1 MANFLGRMTARRL
14 ASRLAYNEFGVPSQV
29 VTLET
34 FEDPKVEHPE
44 EVVAKVL
51 AVPVHPSHINTIQGT
66 YPVKVSFPAI
76 GGGEAI
82 ARVTEV
88 GSNVKSVSPG
98 NLVYP
103 EHGVTGTWSTHIKGR
118 QTDFE
123 RVFHPDIDVIAASVL
138 RVNPGTAYRMLHDFA
153 DLRPGDLVVQNGSN
167 SSVGQAVI
175 QIAKA
180 MGVKTANVIRERPD
194 IGKLKE
200 ELISLGAD
208 MVFTESELRS
218 SRDLVKGAKLAL
230 NCTGG
235 SSSTEIARCLG
246 HKGVHVT
253 YGGMSLKPVTA
264 ATSSLIFK
272 DISFRGFWMSRW
284 AKENQ
289 GSLQIKAMY
298 RYLEEATLSG
308 KLRPSKHTLVS
319 LKDYEKVLQDSMKG
333 FKNGKYIFDLRDEP

>member
-1 MANFLGRMTARRL
+1 MIR
-14 ASRLAYNEFGVPSQV
+14 P
-29 VTLET
+29 ET
-34 FEDPKVEHPE
+34 Y
-44 EVVAKVL
+44 
-51 AVPVHPSHINTIQGT
+51 Q
-66 YPVKVSFPAI
+66 
-76 GGGEAI
+76 
-82 ARVTEV
+82 
-88 GSNVKSVSPG
+88 
-98 NLVYP
+98 
-103 EHGVTGTWSTHIKGR
+103 
-118 QTDFE
+118 
-123 RVFHPDIDVIAASVL
+123 
-138 RVNPGTAYRMLHDFA
+138 
-153 DLRPGDLVVQNGSN
+153 
-167 SSVGQAVI
+167 
-175 QIAKA
+175 
-180 MGVKTANVIRERPD
+180 
-194 IGKLKE
+194 LKE

-253 YGGMSLKPVTA
+253 YGGMSLKPVTGKLQFLFGVLIPKETVIYASNISLTA

-308 KLRPSKHTLVS
+308 KLKPSKHTLVS

>member
-1 MANFLGRMTARRL
+1 MIR
-14 ASRLAYNEFGVPSQV
+14 P
-29 VTLET
+29 ET
-34 FEDPKVEHPE
+34 Y
-44 EVVAKVL
+44 
-51 AVPVHPSHINTIQGT
+51 Q
-66 YPVKVSFPAI
+66 
-76 GGGEAI
+76 
-82 ARVTEV
+82 
-88 GSNVKSVSPG
+88 
-98 NLVYP
+98 
-103 EHGVTGTWSTHIKGR
+103 
-118 QTDFE
+118 
-123 RVFHPDIDVIAASVL
+123 
-138 RVNPGTAYRMLHDFA
+138 
-153 DLRPGDLVVQNGSN
+153 
-167 SSVGQAVI
+167 
-175 QIAKA
+175 
-180 MGVKTANVIRERPD
+180 
-194 IGKLKE
+194 LKE

-253 YGGMSLKPVTA
+253 YGGMSLKPVTGKLQFFFDDATKRNGSSMRPMISLTA

-308 KLRPSKHTLVS
+308 KLKPSKHTLVS